1 MVGNTNA
8 EREEGRHPYMTSSVR
23 SSLPQNIR
31 ATDKKK
37 KVKKREKEIYSS
49 LFFGGFNI

>member
-37 KVKKREKEIYSS
+37 KVKKEKRDL
-49 LFFGGFNI
+49 LFFIFWGIL